1 MQDLPELLLLK
12 VMHNLFTKEM
22 NYLLKSIKKHLA
34 CVKSGFL
41 LKNTVHATFY
51 EYSIVQETHKLCLI

>member
-51 EYSIVQETHKLCLI
+51 EHSIVQ